1 MTAESSLLHRTESIQ
16 FVQGDGKD
24 RRVLHRLVGSES
36 WCACILEPPIRAEG
50 EPAGDH
56 RQDVAIDLEILIAE
70 PHGRIDEDP
79 WFDFA
84 KNWCD
89 SGLSRPT
96 TRATLISLHGIDICW
111 GNGRVAIRAP
121 HDRLDAVRR
130 AAIEFAFAERELV
143 RLERCVNNSWD
154 TLEGD
159 VPTAF
164 TFREANVRDRADLA
178 SRFQKAIGLQAKLS
192 RLIPLIVQPALYPPT
207 LESQLHERLK
217 ERMRQEDRLDVLER
231 QLDIF
236 QRVYE
241 MCGQRSSDY
250 MLTRSGNILEWIIIL
265 LLAVQTILTIIDYLP
280 STTVGT

>member
-1 MTAESSLLHRTESIQ
+1 MTAESSSTHRIEWIQ
-16 FVQGDGKD
+16 FVQGDGKN
-24 RRVLHRLVGSES
+24 RRVLHRLVGNEA
-36 WCACILEPPIRAEG
+36 WCACIVESPIRTEDKSI
-50 EPAGDH
+50 GDN
-56 RQDVAIDLEILIAE
+56 RQDFAIDLEVLIAE
-70 PHGRIDEDP
+70 PQGRLDDDP

-89 SGLSRPT
+89 SGT
-96 TRATLISLHGIDICW
+96 TRRTMRATLISLHGIDICW

-121 HDRLDAVRR
+121 HDRLDTVRK
-130 AAIEFAFAERELV
+130 AALEFAFAERELV
-143 RLERCVNNSWD
+143 ELERCVNNGWD
-154 TLEGD
+154 ALEGD

-164 TFREANVRDRADLA
+164 TFREANVRDRAELA
-178 SRFQKAIGLQAKLS
+178 TRFQKAIVLQAKLS
-192 RLIPLIVQPALYPPT
+192 RLIPLIVQPAQYPPT

-217 ERMRQEDRLDVLER
+217 ERMRQEDRVEVLER

-280 STTVGT
+280 STTIGT